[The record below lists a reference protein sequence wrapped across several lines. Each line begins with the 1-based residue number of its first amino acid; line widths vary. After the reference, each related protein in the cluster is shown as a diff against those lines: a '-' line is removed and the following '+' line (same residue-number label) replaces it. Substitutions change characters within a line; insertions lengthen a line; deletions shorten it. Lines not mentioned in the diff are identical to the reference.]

1 VVETPHTTGN
11 ALELQEL
18 QGQETINNIHSKGPK
33 AGGIVEVRSCSRD
46 HATDAIAGMN
56 VANMIQDEEV
66 QGHQV
71 QIAPEAV
78 PLVQTLESR
87 RDTTGSRV
95 REATPSASTDTLT
108 DTPSEVG
115 HYDELYDGLPTYIPY
130 LTRTR
135 ESDSQSVRKPH
146 ASHPLDS
153 NHIDALSQSHPP
165 WVAQS
170 SHATA
175 RANVTVSLPLP
186 ESKTSP
192 WKSHIMCSLDR
203 ALSHQKSRLQR
214 RMHNS
219 TKVLLAKKAWT
230 PLDLQVAA
238 SMIRVSEPSST
249 DGSVGKDGWDSE
261 SSTN

>member
-1 VVETPHTTGN
+1 
-11 ALELQEL
+11 
-18 QGQETINNIHSKGPK
+18 
-33 AGGIVEVRSCSRD
+33 
-46 HATDAIAGMN
+46 
-56 VANMIQDEEV
+56 MIQDEEV

-87 RDTTGSRV
+87 RDTTGSRL
-95 REATPSASTDTLT
+95 REASPSASTDKLT

-146 ASHPLDS
+146 RLTSSRFKSHRRTITVTSTLGRSVFSRHSKGQRHCLIAIAGKQD
-153 NHIDALSQSHPP
+153 LS
-165 WVAQS
+165 
-170 SHATA
+170 
-175 RANVTVSLPLP
+175 L
-186 ESKTSP
+186 
-192 WKSHIMCSLDR
+192 KSHIMCSLGR

-214 RMHNS
+214 RMHIS

-238 SMIRVSEPSST
+238 SLIRVSEPSST